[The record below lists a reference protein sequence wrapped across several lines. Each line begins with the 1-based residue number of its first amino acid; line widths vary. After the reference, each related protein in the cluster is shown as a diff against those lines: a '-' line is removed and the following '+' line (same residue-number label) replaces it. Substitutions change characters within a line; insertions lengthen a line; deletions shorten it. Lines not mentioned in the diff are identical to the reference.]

1 MCFDAKRY
9 CVPLVFLALGTA
21 LSCSIKEDREV
32 CPCFLTVVRPDS
44 EAGSQ
49 GELFWHLAAGDYSK
63 EGKIEEGEKEVCD
76 IEVPRTVLRLIA
88 VSGMPDGSFVDGGF
102 RFEEGKNCPP
112 VFYYKTE
119 LDTRRNSLRDTIRLH
134 KNYCKI
140 NIEGD
145 ISHSF
150 TYVLAGN
157 SCGFDLDGNILQGS
171 LRQPFRQEGDG
182 FCCRVPRQGDS
193 SLRLELY
200 RGEALARSF
209 PIGKII
215 EESGYDWTAEDLED
229 VDIRL
234 DYQDTGVNFT
244 VNGWEHEITFYYE
257 F

>member
-1 MCFDAKRY
+1 
-9 CVPLVFLALGTA
+9 
-21 LSCSIKEDREV
+21 
-32 CPCFLTVVRPDS
+32 
-44 EAGSQ
+44 
-49 GELFWHLAAGDYSK
+49 
-63 EGKIEEGEKEVCD
+63 
-76 IEVPRTVLRLIA
+76 
-88 VSGMPDGSFVDGGF
+88 
-102 RFEEGKNCPP
+102 
-112 VFYYKTE
+112 
-119 LDTRRNSLRDTIRLH
+119 
-134 KNYCKI
+134 
-140 NIEGD
+140 
-145 ISHSF
+145 
-150 TYVLAGN
+150 VLAGN

-171 LRQPFRQEGDG
+171 LRLPFRQEGGG